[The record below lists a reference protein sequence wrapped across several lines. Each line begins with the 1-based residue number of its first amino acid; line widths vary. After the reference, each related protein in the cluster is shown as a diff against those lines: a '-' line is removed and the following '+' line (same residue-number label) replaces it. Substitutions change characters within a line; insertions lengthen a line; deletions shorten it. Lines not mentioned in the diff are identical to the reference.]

1 MSRFIIVLA
10 IFITMLEIVP
20 RLALASPNDTDVNE
34 YLQSELQHIATLSE
48 RNDVA
53 GTRLYISASPVINSA
68 IIWQT
73 DGRQRYPVTEQVLH
87 VLDQPVIAAEKR
99 LKALA
104 ELARPWRAEKADASG
119 AELFYCYRTQ
129 QIICALLNVEQLA
142 AVFSVSPDELN
153 QQLVLTD
160 TEVPNHTW
168 VTWALAALAILV
180 ISVSGVLFSRR
191 QQPAKATQTLSPET
205 GFRLGDLIIY
215 PKQLRALRQDLA
227 IDLTDRDVKLL
238 RHFASHPCEVITKQ
252 ELYDAAWGR
261 EFMPNSRA
269 LEQHII
275 TLRKK
280 LDPEKKLPTVIETV
294 HGQGYRF
301 SPPA

>member
-1 MSRFIIVLA
+1 MSRFNIVLA
-10 IFITMLEIVP
+10 IFVTMLEIAP
-20 RLALASPNDTDVNE
+20 RLALASPNDTEVNE
-34 YLQSELQHIATLSE
+34 YLQSELQHITTLSE
-48 RNDVA
+48 RSDVA

-68 IIWQT
+68 IIWQA
-73 DGRQRYPVTEQVLH
+73 DGKQRYPATAQVLH
-87 VLDQPVIAAEKR
+87 VMDQPVIAAEKR

-104 ELARPWRAEKADASG
+104 ELAHPWRAEKADASG

-153 QQLVLTD
+153 QQLTLAD
-160 TEVPNHTW
+160 TEVLNRTW
-168 VTWALAALAILV
+168 VVAALAILV
-180 ISVSGVLFSRR
+180 ISVSGVLFWRR
-191 QQPAKATQTLSPET
+191 QQPAKATQSLSQET
-205 GFRLGDLIIY
+205 GFRLGDLTIH

>member
-153 QQLVLTD
+153 QQLTLAD
-160 TEVPNHTW
+160 TEVPNRTW
-168 VTWALAALAILV
+168 VVAALAILV
-180 ISVSGVLFSRR
+180 ISVSGVLFLRR
-191 QQPAKATQTLSPET
+191 QQPAKATQTFSQET
-205 GFRLGDLIIY
+205 GFRLGDLTIY

-238 RHFASHPCEVITKQ
+238 WHFASHPCEVITKQ

-261 EFMPNSRA
+261 EFIPNSRA

>member
-1 MSRFIIVLA
+1 MSRFNIVLA
-10 IFITMLEIVP
+10 IFVTMLEIAP
-20 RLALASPNDTDVNE
+20 RLALASPNDTEVNE
-34 YLQSELQHIATLSE
+34 YLQTELQHITTLSE
-48 RNDVA
+48 RSDVA

-68 IIWQT
+68 IIWQA
-73 DGRQRYPVTEQVLH
+73 DGKQRYPATAQVLH
-87 VLDQPVIAAEKR
+87 VMDQPVIAAEKR

-104 ELARPWRAEKADASG
+104 ELAHPWRAEKADASG

-153 QQLVLTD
+153 QQLTLAD
-160 TEVPNHTW
+160 TEVPNRTW
-168 VTWALAALAILV
+168 VVAALAILV
-180 ISVSGVLFSRR
+180 ISVSGVLFLRR
-191 QQPAKATQTLSPET
+191 QQPAKATQTFSQET
-205 GFRLGDLIIY
+205 GFRLGDLTIY

-280 LDPEKKLPTVIETV
+280 LDPEKKLPPVIETV

>member
-1 MSRFIIVLA
+1 MSRFNIVLA
-10 IFITMLEIVP
+10 IFVTMLEIAP
-20 RLALASPNDTDVNE
+20 RLALASPNDTEVNE
-34 YLQSELQHIATLSE
+34 YLQSELQHITTLSE
-48 RNDVA
+48 RSDVA

-68 IIWQT
+68 IIWQA
-73 DGRQRYPVTEQVLH
+73 DGKQRYPATAQVLH

-104 ELARPWRAEKADASG
+104 ELALPWRAEKVDASG

-153 QQLVLTD
+153 QQLTLAD
-160 TEVPNHTW
+160 TEVLNRTW
-168 VTWALAALAILV
+168 VVAALAILV
-180 ISVSGVLFSRR
+180 ISVSGVLFWRR
-191 QQPAKATQTLSPET
+191 QQPAKATQSLSQET
-205 GFRLGDLIIY
+205 GFRLGDLTIY

>member
-1 MSRFIIVLA
+1 MSRFNIVLA
-10 IFITMLEIVP
+10 IFVTMLEIAP
-20 RLALASPNDTDVNE
+20 RLALASPNDTEINE
-34 YLQSELQHIATLSE
+34 YLQSELQHITTLSE
-48 RNDVA
+48 RSDVA

-68 IIWQT
+68 IIWQA
-73 DGRQRYPVTEQVLH
+73 DGKQRYPATAQVLH
-87 VLDQPVIAAEKR
+87 VMDQPVIAAEKR

-104 ELARPWRAEKADASG
+104 ELALPWRAEKVDASG

-153 QQLVLTD
+153 QQLTLAD
-160 TEVPNHTW
+160 TEVPNRTW
-168 VTWALAALAILV
+168 VVAALAILV
-180 ISVSGVLFSRR
+180 ISVSGVLFLRR
-191 QQPAKATQTLSPET
+191 QQPAKATQTFSQET
-205 GFRLGDLIIY
+205 GFRLGDLTIY

>member
-1 MSRFIIVLA
+1 MSRFNIVLA
-10 IFITMLEIVP
+10 IFVTMLEIAP
-20 RLALASPNDTDVNE
+20 RLALASPNDTEVNE
-34 YLQSELQHIATLSE
+34 YLQTELQHITTLSE
-48 RNDVA
+48 RSDVA

-68 IIWQT
+68 IIWQA
-73 DGRQRYPVTEQVLH
+73 DGKQRYPATAQVLH
-87 VLDQPVIAAEKR
+87 VMDQPVIAAEKR

-104 ELARPWRAEKADASG
+104 ELAHPWRAEKADASG

-153 QQLVLTD
+153 QQLTLAD
-160 TEVPNHTW
+160 TEVPNRTW
-168 VTWALAALAILV
+168 VVAALAILV
-180 ISVSGVLFSRR
+180 ISVSGVLFWRR
-191 QQPAKATQTLSPET
+191 QQPAKATQSLSQET
-205 GFRLGDLIIY
+205 GFRLGDLTIY
-215 PKQLRALRQDLA
+215 PKQLRALRKDLA

-238 RHFASHPCEVITKQ
+238 WHFASHPCEVITKQ

-261 EFMPNSRA
+261 EFIPNSRA

>member
-1 MSRFIIVLA
+1 MSRLIIVLA
-10 IFITMLEIVP
+10 VFVTMLEIAP
-20 RLALASPNDTDVNE
+20 RHALASPKDTEING
-34 YLQSELQHIATLSE
+34 YLQNELQHIATLNE
-48 RNDVA
+48 RSDVA

-68 IIWQT
+68 IIWQA
-73 DGRQRYPVTEQVLH
+73 DGKQRYPATAQVLH
-87 VLDQPVIAAEKR
+87 VMDQPVIAAEKR

-104 ELARPWRAEKADASG
+104 ELALPWRAEKVDASG

-153 QQLVLTD
+153 QQLTLAD
-160 TEVPNHTW
+160 TEVPNRTW
-168 VTWALAALAILV
+168 VVAALAILV
-180 ISVSGVLFSRR
+180 ISVSGVLFLRR
-191 QQPAKATQTLSPET
+191 QQPAKATQTFSQET
-205 GFRLGDLIIY
+205 GFRLGDLTIY
-215 PKQLRALRQDLA
+215 PKQLRALRKDLA

-238 RHFASHPCEVITKQ
+238 WHFASHPCEVITKQ

-261 EFMPNSRA
+261 EFIPNSRA

>member
-1 MSRFIIVLA
+1 
-10 IFITMLEIVP
+10 
-20 RLALASPNDTDVNE
+20 
-34 YLQSELQHIATLSE
+34 
-48 RNDVA
+48 
-53 GTRLYISASPVINSA
+53 SPVINSA
-68 IIWQT
+68 IIWQA
-73 DGRQRYPVTEQVLH
+73 DGKQRYPATAQVLH

-104 ELARPWRAEKADASG
+104 ELALPWRAEKVDASG

-153 QQLVLTD
+153 QQLTLAD
-160 TEVPNHTW
+160 TEVPNRTW
-168 VTWALAALAILV
+168 VVAALAILV
-180 ISVSGVLFSRR
+180 ISVSGVLFLRR
-191 QQPAKATQTLSPET
+191 QQPAKATQTFSQET
-205 GFRLGDLIIY
+205 GFRLGDLTIY

-238 RHFASHPCEVITKQ
+238 WHFASHPCEVITKQ

-261 EFMPNSRA
+261 EFIPNSRA

>member
-1 MSRFIIVLA
+1 MSRFNIVLA
-10 IFITMLEIVP
+10 IFVTMLEIAP
-20 RLALASPNDTDVNE
+20 RLALASPNDTEVNE
-34 YLQSELQHIATLSE
+34 YLQSELQHIATLNE
-48 RNDVA
+48 RSDVA
-53 GTRLYISASPVINSA
+53 GTRLYISGSPVINSA
-68 IIWQT
+68 IIWQA
-73 DGRQRYPVTEQVLH
+73 DGKQRYPATAQVLH
-87 VLDQPVIAAEKR
+87 VMDQPVIAAEKR

-104 ELARPWRAEKADASG
+104 ELAHPWRAEKADASG

-153 QQLVLTD
+153 QQLTLAD
-160 TEVPNHTW
+160 TEVLNRTW
-168 VTWALAALAILV
+168 VVAALAILV
-180 ISVSGVLFSRR
+180 ISVSGVLFWRR
-191 QQPAKATQTLSPET
+191 QQPAKATQSLSQET
-205 GFRLGDLIIY
+205 GFRLGDLTIY

-261 EFMPNSRA
+261 EFIPNSRA

-280 LDPEKKLPTVIETV
+280 LDPEKKLPPVIETV

>member
-1 MSRFIIVLA
+1 MSRFNIVLA
-10 IFITMLEIVP
+10 IFVTMLEIAP
-20 RLALASPNDTDVNE
+20 RLALASPNDTEVNE
-34 YLQSELQHIATLSE
+34 YLQTELQHITTLSE
-48 RNDVA
+48 RSDVA

-68 IIWQT
+68 IIWQA
-73 DGRQRYPVTEQVLH
+73 DGKQRYPATAQVLH

-104 ELARPWRAEKADASG
+104 ELALPWRAEKVDASG

-153 QQLVLTD
+153 QQLTLAD
-160 TEVPNHTW
+160 TEVLNRTW
-168 VTWALAALAILV
+168 VVAALAILV
-180 ISVSGVLFSRR
+180 ISVSGVLFWRR
-191 QQPAKATQTLSPET
+191 QQPAKATQSLSQET
-205 GFRLGDLIIY
+205 GFRLGDLTIY

>member
-1 MSRFIIVLA
+1 MSRFNIVLA
-10 IFITMLEIVP
+10 IFVTMLEIAP
-20 RLALASPNDTDVNE
+20 RLALASPNDTEVNE
-34 YLQSELQHIATLSE
+34 YLQSELQHIATLNE
-48 RNDVA
+48 RSDVA
-53 GTRLYISASPVINSA
+53 GTRLYISGSPVINSA
-68 IIWQT
+68 IIWQA
-73 DGRQRYPVTEQVLH
+73 DGKQRYPATAQVLH
-87 VLDQPVIAAEKR
+87 VMDQPVIAAEKR

-153 QQLVLTD
+153 QQLTLAD
-160 TEVPNHTW
+160 TEVPNRTW
-168 VTWALAALAILV
+168 VVAALAILV
-180 ISVSGVLFSRR
+180 ISVSGVLFWRR
-191 QQPAKATQTLSPET
+191 QQPAKATQSLSQET
-205 GFRLGDLIIY
+205 GFRLGDLTIY

-238 RHFASHPCEVITKQ
+238 WHFASHPCEVITKQ

-261 EFMPNSRA
+261 EFIPNSRA

>member
-1 MSRFIIVLA
+1 MSRFNIVLA
-10 IFITMLEIVP
+10 IFVTMLEIAP
-20 RLALASPNDTDVNE
+20 RLALASPNDTEVNE
-34 YLQSELQHIATLSE
+34 YLQSELQHIATLNE
-48 RNDVA
+48 RSDVA
-53 GTRLYISASPVINSA
+53 GTRLYISGSPVINSA
-68 IIWQT
+68 IIWQA
-73 DGRQRYPVTEQVLH
+73 DGKQRYPATAQVLH
-87 VLDQPVIAAEKR
+87 VMDQPVIAAQKR

-104 ELARPWRAEKADASG
+104 ELAHPWRAEKADASG

-153 QQLVLTD
+153 QQLTLAD
-160 TEVPNHTW
+160 TEVLNRTW
-168 VTWALAALAILV
+168 VVAALAILV
-180 ISVSGVLFSRR
+180 ISVSGVLFWRR
-191 QQPAKATQTLSPET
+191 QQPAKATQSLSQET
-205 GFRLGDLIIY
+205 GFRLGDLTIY

-280 LDPEKKLPTVIETV
+280 LDPEKKLPPVIETV

>member
-1 MSRFIIVLA
+1 MSRFNIVLA
-10 IFITMLEIVP
+10 IFVTMLEIAP
-20 RLALASPNDTDVNE
+20 RLALASPNDTEVNE
-34 YLQSELQHIATLSE
+34 YLQSELQHIATLNE
-48 RNDVA
+48 RSDVA
-53 GTRLYISASPVINSA
+53 GTRLYISGSPVINSA
-68 IIWQT
+68 IIWQA
-73 DGRQRYPVTEQVLH
+73 DGKQRYPATAQVLH
-87 VLDQPVIAAEKR
+87 VMDQPVIAAEKR

-104 ELARPWRAEKADASG
+104 ELAHPWRAEKADASG

-153 QQLVLTD
+153 QQLTLAD
-160 TEVPNHTW
+160 TEVLNRTW
-168 VTWALAALAILV
+168 VVAALAILV
-180 ISVSGVLFSRR
+180 ISVSGVLFWRR
-191 QQPAKATQTLSPET
+191 QQPAKATQSLSQET
-205 GFRLGDLIIY
+205 GFRLGDLTIY

>member
-1 MSRFIIVLA
+1 MSRFNIVLA
-10 IFITMLEIVP
+10 IFVTMLEIAP
-20 RLALASPNDTDVNE
+20 RLALASPNDTEVNE
-34 YLQSELQHIATLSE
+34 YLQSELQHIATLNE
-48 RNDVA
+48 RSDVA
-53 GTRLYISASPVINSA
+53 GTRLYISGSPVINSA
-68 IIWQT
+68 IIWQA
-73 DGRQRYPVTEQVLH
+73 DGKQRYPATAQVLH
-87 VLDQPVIAAEKR
+87 VMDQPVIAAEKR

-104 ELARPWRAEKADASG
+104 ELALPWRAEKVDASG

-153 QQLVLTD
+153 QQLTLAD
-160 TEVPNHTW
+160 TEVLNRTW
-168 VTWALAALAILV
+168 VVAALAILV
-180 ISVSGVLFSRR
+180 ISVSGVLFWRR
-191 QQPAKATQTLSPET
+191 QQPAKATQSLSQET
-205 GFRLGDLIIY
+205 GFRLGDLTIY

-280 LDPEKKLPTVIETV
+280 LDPEKKLPPVIETV

>member
-1 MSRFIIVLA
+1 MSRFNIVLA
-10 IFITMLEIVP
+10 IFVTMLEIAP
-20 RLALASPNDTDVNE
+20 RLALASPNDTKVNE
-34 YLQSELQHIATLSE
+34 YLQSELQHIATLNE
-48 RNDVA
+48 RSDVA
-53 GTRLYISASPVINSA
+53 STRLYISSSPVINSA

-73 DGRQRYPVTEQVLH
+73 DGGQRYPATAQVLH

-104 ELARPWRAEKADASG
+104 KLAHPWRAEKADASG
-119 AELFYCYRTQ
+119 TELFYCYRTQ

-142 AVFSVSPDELN
+142 SLFSVSPDEIN
-153 QQLVLTD
+153 QQLVLAD
-160 TEVPNHTW
+160 NEVPNHTW
-168 VTWALAALAILV
+168 VIWTVAALAILV
-180 ISVSGVLFSRR
+180 ISAGSILFSRR
-191 QQPAKATQTLSPET
+191 QQATKATQTLSQET
-205 GFRLGDLIIY
+205 GFRLGDLTIY

-227 IDLTDRDVKLL
+227 INLTDKDVKLL

-280 LDPEKKLPTVIETV
+280 LDPEKKLPPVIETV

>member
-1 MSRFIIVLA
+1 MSRFNIVLA
-10 IFITMLEIVP
+10 IFVTMLEIAP
-20 RLALASPNDTDVNE
+20 RLALASPNDTEVNE
-34 YLQSELQHIATLSE
+34 YLQSELQHIATLNE
-48 RNDVA
+48 RSDVA
-53 GTRLYISASPVINSA
+53 GTRLYISGSPVINSA
-68 IIWQT
+68 IIWQA
-73 DGRQRYPVTEQVLH
+73 DGKQRYPATAQVLH

-104 ELARPWRAEKADASG
+104 ELAHPWRAEKADASG

-153 QQLVLTD
+153 QQLTLAD
-160 TEVPNHTW
+160 TEVLNRTW
-168 VTWALAALAILV
+168 VVAALAILV
-180 ISVSGVLFSRR
+180 ISVSGVLFWRR
-191 QQPAKATQTLSPET
+191 QQPAKATQSLSQET
-205 GFRLGDLIIY
+205 GFRLGDLTIY

-280 LDPEKKLPTVIETV
+280 LDPEKELPPVIETV

>member
-1 MSRFIIVLA
+1 MSRFNIVLA
-10 IFITMLEIVP
+10 IFVTMLEIAP
-20 RLALASPNDTDVNE
+20 RLALASPNDTEVNE
-34 YLQSELQHIATLSE
+34 YLQTELQHITTLSE
-48 RNDVA
+48 RSDVA

-68 IIWQT
+68 IIWQA
-73 DGRQRYPVTEQVLH
+73 DGKQRYPATAQVLH

-104 ELARPWRAEKADASG
+104 ELALPWRAEKVDASG

-153 QQLVLTD
+153 QQLTLAD
-160 TEVPNHTW
+160 TEVPNRTW
-168 VTWALAALAILV
+168 VVAALAILV
-180 ISVSGVLFSRR
+180 ISVSGVLFLRR
-191 QQPAKATQTLSPET
+191 QQPAKATQTFSQET
-205 GFRLGDLIIY
+205 GFRLGDLTIY

-238 RHFASHPCEVITKQ
+238 WHFASHPCEVITKQ

>member
-73 DGRQRYPVTEQVLH
+73 DGKQRYPVTEQVLH

>member
-10 IFITMLEIVP
+10 IFVTMLEIAP
-20 RLALASPNDTDVNE
+20 RFALASLNDTEVNE
-34 YLQSELQHIATLSE
+34 YLQSELQHIATLNE
-48 RNDVA
+48 RSDAA
-53 GTRLYISASPVINSA
+53 GTRMYISASSVINSA
-68 IIWQT
+68 IIWQA
-73 DGRQRYPVTEQVLH
+73 DGIQRYPATAQVLH
-87 VLDQPVIAAEKR
+87 VMDQPVIAAEKR

-104 ELARPWRAEKADASG
+104 ELAHPWRAEKADASG

-142 AVFSVSPDELN
+142 AVFSVSPDEIN
-153 QQLVLTD
+153 QQLTLAEN
-160 TEVPNHTW
+160 EVPNHTW
-168 VTWALAALAILV
+168 ATWTLTALAILV
-180 ISVSGVLFSRR
+180 ISVSGVLFWRR
-191 QQPAKATQTLSPET
+191 QQPAKATQTFSQET
-205 GFRLGDLIIY
+205 GFRLGDLTIY
-215 PKQLRALRQDLA
+215 PKQLRALRRDLA

>member
-1 MSRFIIVLA
+1 MSRFNIVLA
-10 IFITMLEIVP
+10 IFVTMLEIAP
-20 RLALASPNDTDVNE
+20 RLALASPNDTEVNE
-34 YLQSELQHIATLSE
+34 YLQSELQHIATLNE
-48 RNDVA
+48 RSDVA
-53 GTRLYISASPVINSA
+53 GTRLYISGSPVINSA
-68 IIWQT
+68 IIWQA
-73 DGRQRYPVTEQVLH
+73 DGKQRYPATAQVLH
-87 VLDQPVIAAEKR
+87 VMDQPVIAAEKR

-104 ELARPWRAEKADASG
+104 ELAHPWRAEKADASG

-153 QQLVLTD
+153 QQLTLAD
-160 TEVPNHTW
+160 TEVPNRTW
-168 VTWALAALAILV
+168 VVAALAILV
-180 ISVSGVLFSRR
+180 ISVSGVLFLRR
-191 QQPAKATQTLSPET
+191 QQPAKATQTFSQET
-205 GFRLGDLIIY
+205 GFRLGDLTIY

>member
-280 LDPEKKLPTVIETV
+280 LDPEKKLPPVIETV

>member
-1 MSRFIIVLA
+1 MSRFNIVLA
-10 IFITMLEIVP
+10 IFVTMLEIAP
-20 RLALASPNDTDVNE
+20 RLALASPNDTEVNE
-34 YLQSELQHIATLSE
+34 YLQTELQHITTLSE
-48 RNDVA
+48 RSDVA

-68 IIWQT
+68 IIWQA
-73 DGRQRYPVTEQVLH
+73 DGKQRYPATAQVLH

-104 ELARPWRAEKADASG
+104 ELALPWRAEKVDASG

-153 QQLVLTD
+153 QQLTLAD
-160 TEVPNHTW
+160 TEVPNRTW
-168 VTWALAALAILV
+168 VVAALAILV
-180 ISVSGVLFSRR
+180 ISVSGVLFLRR
-191 QQPAKATQTLSPET
+191 QQPAKATQTFSQET
-205 GFRLGDLIIY
+205 GFRLGDLTIY

>member
-1 MSRFIIVLA
+1 MAADPCVQRVA
-10 IFITMLEIVP
+10 
-20 RLALASPNDTDVNE
+20 ASVE
-34 YLQSELQHIATLSE
+34 
-48 RNDVA
+48 
-53 GTRLYISASPVINSA
+53 G
-68 IIWQT
+68 
-73 DGRQRYPVTEQVLH
+73 
-87 VLDQPVIAAEKR
+87 AAADWR
-99 LKALA
+99 GMRALA
-104 ELARPWRAEKADASG
+104 ELARPWRAEKSDASG

-153 QQLVLTD
+153 QQLTLAD
-160 TEVPNHTW
+160 TEVPNRTW
-168 VTWALAALAILV
+168 VVAALAILV
-180 ISVSGVLFSRR
+180 ISVSGVLFLRR
-191 QQPAKATQTLSPET
+191 QQPAKATQTFSQET
-205 GFRLGDLIIY
+205 GFRLGDLTIY

-238 RHFASHPCEVITKQ
+238 WHFASHPCEVITKQ

-261 EFMPNSRA
+261 EFIPNSRA

>member
-1 MSRFIIVLA
+1 
-10 IFITMLEIVP
+10 
-20 RLALASPNDTDVNE
+20 E
-34 YLQSELQHIATLSE
+34 YLQSELQHITTLSE
-48 RNDVA
+48 RSDVA

-68 IIWQT
+68 IIWQA
-73 DGRQRYPVTEQVLH
+73 DGKQRYPATAQVLH
-87 VLDQPVIAAEKR
+87 VMDQPVIAAEKR

-104 ELARPWRAEKADASG
+104 ELAHPWRAEKADASG

-153 QQLVLTD
+153 QQLTLAD
-160 TEVPNHTW
+160 TEVLNRTW
-168 VTWALAALAILV
+168 VVAALAILV
-180 ISVSGVLFSRR
+180 ISVSGVLFWRR
-191 QQPAKATQTLSPET
+191 QQPAKATQSLSQET
-205 GFRLGDLIIY
+205 GFRLGDLTIY

-280 LDPEKKLPTVIETV
+280 LDPEKKLPPVIETV

>member
-1 MSRFIIVLA
+1 MSRFNIVLA
-10 IFITMLEIVP
+10 IFVTMLEIAP
-20 RLALASPNDTDVNE
+20 RLALASPNDTEVNE
-34 YLQSELQHIATLSE
+34 YLQSELQHITTLSE
-48 RNDVA
+48 RSDVA

-68 IIWQT
+68 IIWQA
-73 DGRQRYPVTEQVLH
+73 DGKQRYPATAQVLH
-87 VLDQPVIAAEKR
+87 VMDQPVIAAEKR

-104 ELARPWRAEKADASG
+104 ELAHPWRAEKADASG

-153 QQLVLTD
+153 QQLTLAD
-160 TEVPNHTW
+160 TEVPNRTW
-168 VTWALAALAILV
+168 VVAALAILV
-180 ISVSGVLFSRR
+180 ISVSGVLFLRR
-191 QQPAKATQTLSPET
+191 QQPAKATQTFSQET
-205 GFRLGDLIIY
+205 GFRLGDLTIY

-280 LDPEKKLPTVIETV
+280 LDPEKKLPPVIETV

>member
-1 MSRFIIVLA
+1 MSRFNIVLA
-10 IFITMLEIVP
+10 IFVTMLEIAP
-20 RLALASPNDTDVNE
+20 RLALASPNDTEVNE
-34 YLQSELQHIATLSE
+34 YLQSELQHITTLSE
-48 RNDVA
+48 RSDVA

-68 IIWQT
+68 IIWQA
-73 DGRQRYPVTEQVLH
+73 DGKQRYPATAQVLH
-87 VLDQPVIAAEKR
+87 VMDQPVIAAEKR

-104 ELARPWRAEKADASG
+104 ELAQPWRAEKVDASG

-153 QQLVLTD
+153 QQLTLAD
-160 TEVPNHTW
+160 TEVLNRTW
-168 VTWALAALAILV
+168 VVAALAILV
-180 ISVSGVLFSRR
+180 ISVSGVLFWRR
-191 QQPAKATQTLSPET
+191 QQPAKATQSLSQET
-205 GFRLGDLIIY
+205 GFRLGDLTIY

-280 LDPEKKLPTVIETV
+280 LDPEKKLPPVIETV

>member
-1 MSRFIIVLA
+1 MSRFNIVLA
-10 IFITMLEIVP
+10 IFVTMLEIAP
-20 RLALASPNDTDVNE
+20 RLALASPNDTEVNE
-34 YLQSELQHIATLSE
+34 YLQSELQHITTLSE
-48 RNDVA
+48 RSDVA

-68 IIWQT
+68 IIWQA
-73 DGRQRYPVTEQVLH
+73 DGKQRYPATAQVLH
-87 VLDQPVIAAEKR
+87 VMDQPVIAAEKR

-104 ELARPWRAEKADASG
+104 ELALPWRAEKVDASG

-153 QQLVLTD
+153 QQLTLAD
-160 TEVPNHTW
+160 TEVPNRTW
-168 VTWALAALAILV
+168 VVAALAILV
-180 ISVSGVLFSRR
+180 ISVSGVLFLRR
-191 QQPAKATQTLSPET
+191 QQPAKATQTFSQET
-205 GFRLGDLIIY
+205 GFRLGDLTIY

>member
-1 MSRFIIVLA
+1 MSRFNIVLA
-10 IFITMLEIVP
+10 IFVTMLEIAP
-20 RLALASPNDTDVNE
+20 RLALASPNDTEVNE
-34 YLQSELQHIATLSE
+34 YLQTELQHITTLSE
-48 RNDVA
+48 RSDVA

-153 QQLVLTD
+153 QQLTLAD
-160 TEVPNHTW
+160 TEVLNRTW
-168 VTWALAALAILV
+168 VVAALAILV
-180 ISVSGVLFSRR
+180 ISVSGVLFWRR
-191 QQPAKATQTLSPET
+191 QQPAKATQSLSQET
-205 GFRLGDLIIY
+205 GFRLGDLTIY

-261 EFMPNSRA
+261 EFIPNSRA

>member
-1 MSRFIIVLA
+1 MSRFNIVLA
-10 IFITMLEIVP
+10 IFVTMLEIAP
-20 RLALASPNDTDVNE
+20 RLALASPNDTEVNE
-34 YLQSELQHIATLSE
+34 YLQTELQHITTLSE
-48 RNDVA
+48 RSDVA

-68 IIWQT
+68 IIWQA
-73 DGRQRYPVTEQVLH
+73 DGKQRYPATAQVLH
-87 VLDQPVIAAEKR
+87 VMDQPVIAAEKR

-104 ELARPWRAEKADASG
+104 ELAHPWRAEKADASG

-153 QQLVLTD
+153 QQLTLAD
-160 TEVPNHTW
+160 TEVPNRTW
-168 VTWALAALAILV
+168 VVAALAILV
-180 ISVSGVLFSRR
+180 ISVSGVLFWRR
-191 QQPAKATQTLSPET
+191 QQPAKATQSLSQET
-205 GFRLGDLIIY
+205 GFRLGDLTIY

>member
-1 MSRFIIVLA
+1 MSRFISVLA
-10 IFITMLEIVP
+10 IIVTVLEIAP
-20 RLALASPNDTDVNE
+20 RLALASQNDTEVNE
-34 YLQSELQHIATLSE
+34 YLHSELQHIATLSE
-48 RNDVA
+48 RSDVA

-68 IIWQT
+68 IIWQA
-73 DGRQRYPVTEQVLH
+73 DGKQRYPATAQVIH

-99 LKALA
+99 LKTLA

-153 QQLVLTD
+153 QQLVLAD
-160 TEVPNHTW
+160 NEVPNHTW
-168 VTWALAALAILV
+168 ITWVVSALAILV

-191 QQPAKATQTLSPET
+191 QQPAKATQSLSQET
-205 GFRLGDLIIY
+205 GFRLGDLTIY

-280 LDPEKKLPTVIETV
+280 LDPEKKLPPVIETV

-301 SPPA
+301 SPPV

>member
-1 MSRFIIVLA
+1 MSRFNIVLA
-10 IFITMLEIVP
+10 IFVTMLEIAP
-20 RLALASPNDTDVNE
+20 RLALASPNDTEVNE
-34 YLQSELQHIATLSE
+34 YLQSELQHITTLSE
-48 RNDVA
+48 RSDVA

-68 IIWQT
+68 IIWQA
-73 DGRQRYPVTEQVLH
+73 DGKQRYPATAQVLH
-87 VLDQPVIAAEKR
+87 VMDQPVIAAEKR

-104 ELARPWRAEKADASG
+104 ELALPWRAEKVDASG

-153 QQLVLTD
+153 QQLTLAD
-160 TEVPNHTW
+160 TEVLNRTW
-168 VTWALAALAILV
+168 VVAALAILV
-180 ISVSGVLFSRR
+180 ISVSGVLFWRR
-191 QQPAKATQTLSPET
+191 QQPAKATQSLSQET
-205 GFRLGDLIIY
+205 GFRLGDLTIY

-238 RHFASHPCEVITKQ
+238 WHFASHPCEVITKQ

-280 LDPEKKLPTVIETV
+280 LDPEKKLPPVIETV

>member
-1 MSRFIIVLA
+1 MSRFNIVLA
-10 IFITMLEIVP
+10 IFVTMLEIAP
-20 RLALASPNDTDVNE
+20 RLALASPNDTEVNE
-34 YLQSELQHIATLSE
+34 YLQTELQHITTLSE
-48 RNDVA
+48 RSDVA

-68 IIWQT
+68 IIWQA
-73 DGRQRYPVTEQVLH
+73 DGKQRYPATAQVLH
-87 VLDQPVIAAEKR
+87 VMDQPVIAAEKR

-104 ELARPWRAEKADASG
+104 ELAHPWRAEKADASG

-153 QQLVLTD
+153 QQLTLAD
-160 TEVPNHTW
+160 TEVPNRTW
-168 VTWALAALAILV
+168 VVAALAILV
-180 ISVSGVLFSRR
+180 ISVSGVLFWRR
-191 QQPAKATQTLSPET
+191 QQPAKATQSLSQET
-205 GFRLGDLIIY
+205 GFRLGDLTIY
-215 PKQLRALRQDLA
+215 PKQLRALRKDLA

-238 RHFASHPCEVITKQ
+238 WHFASHPCEVITKQ

-261 EFMPNSRA
+261 EFIPNSRA

-280 LDPEKKLPTVIETV
+280 LDPEKKLPPVIETV

>member
-1 MSRFIIVLA
+1 MSRFNIVLA
-10 IFITMLEIVP
+10 IFVTMLEIAP
-20 RLALASPNDTDVNE
+20 RLALASPNDTEVNE
-34 YLQSELQHIATLSE
+34 YLQSELQHIATLNE
-48 RNDVA
+48 RSDVA
-53 GTRLYISASPVINSA
+53 GTRLYISGSPVINSA
-68 IIWQT
+68 IIWQA
-73 DGRQRYPVTEQVLH
+73 DGKQRYPATAQVLH
-87 VLDQPVIAAEKR
+87 VMDQPVIAAEKR

-104 ELARPWRAEKADASG
+104 ELAHPWRAEKADASG

-153 QQLVLTD
+153 QQLTLAD
-160 TEVPNHTW
+160 TEVLNRTW
-168 VTWALAALAILV
+168 VVAALAILV
-180 ISVSGVLFSRR
+180 ISVSGVLFWRR
-191 QQPAKATQTLSPET
+191 QQPAKATQSLSQET
-205 GFRLGDLIIY
+205 GFRLGDLTIY

-238 RHFASHPCEVITKQ
+238 WHFASHPCEVITKQ

-261 EFMPNSRA
+261 EFIPNSRA

>member
-1 MSRFIIVLA
+1 
-10 IFITMLEIVP
+10 MLEIVP

-261 EFMPNSRA
+261 EFIPNSRA

>member
-1 MSRFIIVLA
+1 MSRFNIVLA
-10 IFITMLEIVP
+10 IFVTMLEIAP
-20 RLALASPNDTDVNE
+20 RLALASPNDTEVNE
-34 YLQSELQHIATLSE
+34 YLQSELQHIATLNE
-48 RNDVA
+48 RSDVA
-53 GTRLYISASPVINSA
+53 GTRLYISGSPVINSA
-68 IIWQT
+68 IIWQA
-73 DGRQRYPVTEQVLH
+73 DGKQRYPATAQVLH

-153 QQLVLTD
+153 QQLTLAD
-160 TEVPNHTW
+160 TEVPNRTW
-168 VTWALAALAILV
+168 VVAALAILV
-180 ISVSGVLFSRR
+180 ISVSGVLFLRR
-191 QQPAKATQTLSPET
+191 QQPAKATQTFSQET
-205 GFRLGDLIIY
+205 GFRLGDLTIY

>member
-1 MSRFIIVLA
+1 MSRFNIVLA
-10 IFITMLEIVP
+10 IFVTMLEIAP
-20 RLALASPNDTDVNE
+20 RLALASPNDTEVNE
-34 YLQSELQHIATLSE
+34 YLQSELQHITTLSE
-48 RNDVA
+48 RSDVA

-68 IIWQT
+68 IIWQA
-73 DGRQRYPVTEQVLH
+73 DGKQRYPATAQVLH
-87 VLDQPVIAAEKR
+87 VMDQPVIAAEKR

-104 ELARPWRAEKADASG
+104 ELAHPWRAEKADASG

-153 QQLVLTD
+153 QQLTLAD
-160 TEVPNHTW
+160 TEVPNRTW
-168 VTWALAALAILV
+168 VVAALAILV
-180 ISVSGVLFSRR
+180 ISVSGVLFWRR
-191 QQPAKATQTLSPET
+191 QQPAKATQSLSQET
-205 GFRLGDLIIY
+205 GFRLGDLTIY

>member
-1 MSRFIIVLA
+1 MSRFILVLA
-10 IFITMLEIVP
+10 LFMAMLEIAP
-20 RLALASPNDTDVNE
+20 RLALASPNDTEVNE
-34 YLQSELQHIATLSE
+34 YLQSELQHIATLNE
-48 RNDVA
+48 RSDVA
-53 GTRLYISASPVINSA
+53 GTRLYISGSPVINSA
-68 IIWQT
+68 IIWQA
-73 DGRQRYPVTEQVLH
+73 DGKQRYPATAQVLH

-104 ELARPWRAEKADASG
+104 ELALPWRAEKVDASG

-153 QQLVLTD
+153 QQLTLAD
-160 TEVPNHTW
+160 TEVLNRTW
-168 VTWALAALAILV
+168 VVAALAILV
-180 ISVSGVLFSRR
+180 ISVSGVLFWRR
-191 QQPAKATQTLSPET
+191 QQPAKATQSLSQET
-205 GFRLGDLIIY
+205 GFRLGDLTIY

-238 RHFASHPCEVITKQ
+238 WHFASHPCEVITKQ

-261 EFMPNSRA
+261 EFIPNSRA

>member
-1 MSRFIIVLA
+1 MSRFNIVLA
-10 IFITMLEIVP
+10 IFVTMLEIAP
-20 RLALASPNDTDVNE
+20 RLALASPNDTEVNE
-34 YLQSELQHIATLSE
+34 YLQSELQHIATLNE
-48 RNDVA
+48 RSDVA
-53 GTRLYISASPVINSA
+53 GTRLYISGSPVINSA
-68 IIWQT
+68 IIWQA
-73 DGRQRYPVTEQVLH
+73 DGKQRYPATAQVLH
-87 VLDQPVIAAEKR
+87 VMDQPVIAAQKR

-153 QQLVLTD
+153 QQLTLAD
-160 TEVPNHTW
+160 TEVLNRTW
-168 VTWALAALAILV
+168 VVAALAILV
-180 ISVSGVLFSRR
+180 ISVSGVLFWRR
-191 QQPAKATQTLSPET
+191 QQPAKATQSLSQET
-205 GFRLGDLIIY
+205 GFRLGDLTIY

-238 RHFASHPCEVITKQ
+238 RHFANHPCEVITKQ
-252 ELYDAAWGR
+252 ALYDAVWGR

-280 LDPEKKLPTVIETV
+280 LDPEKKLPPVIETV